1 MLWKRNAETGKD
13 VTELKQRLK
22 NNWTLKLASV
32 AIAFLI
38 WLVVGNI
45 NDPIIQKVYS
55 NVKVNITNGSYIES
69 RGMTYRL
76 DSNYQTVSVTL
87 RGNSSKVTKRNDDI
101 VVEADLTQIVDM
113 DSTPVMVPVTV
124 KCKDISAE
132 NITVSPITIPI
143 EIEERETKDFMI
155 AVNYGDS
162 VPGAG
167 YEVGKI
173 YTNPEKIGVSGP
185 ESIIDKIDR
194 VVANVSVEGMT
205 VNSSKKAN
213 LIIYDKNQE
222 IMSDKE
228 MQYLTFDIGDSKVD
242 VYVELWST
250 VSGVTFTCDP
260 KGTPANGYAVSK
272 IVTTPS
278 EISLAGTEEALETL
292 KKNGNQIEIP
302 SRLVDIGN
310 ARETVECKIDLAEI
324 LPSGTKT
331 VSNQAESIIV
341 EVGILPLG
349 SKQISL
355 PTQNIQA
362 LNLTGELQT
371 VFTDTALTVTVR
383 GKEEDLKNVTAAS
396 IKASIDCSGLD
407 EGTYNLPVT
416 ITLPNNIT
424 LLSEITA
431 NVQLVSLEQKKTA
444 AE

>member
-22 NNWTLKLASV
+22 NNWTLKLASI

-38 WLVVGNI
+38 WLVIGNI
-45 NDPIIQKVYS
+45 NDPIVQKVYS

-173 YTNPEKIGVSGP
+173 YANPEKISVSGP

>member
-1 MLWKRNAETGKD
+1 MQMKRNAETGKD

-173 YTNPEKIGVSGP
+173 YANPEKISVSGP

>member
-45 NDPIIQKVYS
+45 NDPIIQMVYS
-55 NVKVNITNGSYIES
+55 NVKVNISNGSYIES

-173 YTNPEKIGVSGP
+173 YANPEKISVSGP

>member
-113 DSTPVMVPVTV
+113 NSTPVMVPVTV

-132 NITVSPITIPI
+132 NITVSPITIPL

-173 YTNPEKIGVSGP
+173 YANPEKISVSGP

-431 NVQLVSLEQKKTA
+431 NVQLVSLEQKITA

>member
-173 YTNPEKIGVSGP
+173 YANPEKISVSGP

-431 NVQLVSLEQKKTA
+431 NVQLVSQEQKKTA

>member
-113 DSTPVMVPVTV
+113 DSTPIMVPVTV

-173 YTNPEKIGVSGP
+173 YANPEKISVSGP

>member
-173 YTNPEKIGVSGP
+173 YANPEKISVSGP

-355 PTQNIQA
+355 PTQNIQT

-383 GKEEDLKNVTAAS
+383 GKEEDLKDVTAAS

-424 LLSEITA
+424 LLSEINA
-431 NVQLVSLEQKKTA
+431 NVQLVSLDQKITA

>member
-87 RGNSSKVTKRNDDI
+87 RGNSSRVTKRNDDI

-173 YTNPEKIGVSGP
+173 YANPEKISVSGP

-194 VVANVSVEGMT
+194 VVANVSVEGIT

-431 NVQLVSLEQKKTA
+431 NVQLVSLEQKITA